1 MSSDCLT
8 KRALSSQPEP
18 VDQSETAHAE
28 NSSRGR
34 DIADLLAIME
44 QLRDPDTGC
53 AWDVVQ
59 TFASIAPYTVEE
71 AYEVADA
78 IQRGDLEDLRDE
90 LGDLLLQVVFHARM
104 AEEQKAFAFADVVEA
119 ICAKMVRRHPH
130 VFGDAP
136 DRSPEAIRESWGRIK
151 AEERAERRARRGV
164 DGVAIDLNA
173 EAGLLSDIPAGL
185 SPLDRALKIQQ
196 RAASVGFDW
205 PDVAQVFEK
214 IDEEIDETRQALALA
229 TSPDLSA
236 ETAARARGE
245 LEAEIGDAMFAL
257 VNLARHMKID
267 PGQAL
272 SATNQK
278 FVSRFSHVEQSVHA
292 SGKQMTEASLDEME
306 AHWQDAKKL

>member
-1 MSSDCLT
+1 MSSDGLT
-8 KRALSSQPEP
+8 KRALSAQPESA
-18 VDQSETAHAE
+18 DRSEAAHAE
-28 NSSRGR
+28 NPSRGR

-44 QLRDPDTGC
+44 RLRNPETGC

-59 TFASIAPYTVEE
+59 TFATIAPYTVEE

-136 DRSPEAIRESWGRIK
+136 DRSPEAIRASWGRIK
-151 AEERAERRARRGV
+151 AEEKAERRARR
-164 DGVAIDLNA
+164 VAEGLTQ
-173 EAGLLSDIPAGL
+173 ETGLLSDIPAGL

-205 PDVAQVFEK
+205 PDVAQVFDK
-214 IDEEIDETRQALALA
+214 VDEEIEETRQALALA
-229 TSPDLSA
+229 TSTDLSA
-236 ETAARARGE
+236 AATARARSE

-278 FVSRFSHVEQSVHA
+278 FVSRFAHVEQSVTA
-292 SGKQMTEASLDEME
+292 SGKQMADASLEEME
-306 AHWQDAKKL
+306 AHWQDAKNI